1 MSSSTLQRN
10 NNKEKREYTER
21 IFCPVCSTPNRA
33 FMDSDIE
40 HFPKYQHNIKRP
52 LLEAMIRQAHFVENR
67 PYGRN
72 SFCPYCNI
80 HYRVDMTAA
89 ADSVTQY
96 LEAKYASSNN
106 NNNNN
111 NKNTRRGE
119 DILRDMIFENFLA
132 DTHEHSRNYPYDSI
146 SRGPANPIAV
156 RNASIAKTKTGEL
169 HLFCPACSGG
179 NNTTVSLR
187 SGSLVVSMASGKQ
200 NHEILDLKCE
210 QCGTFELRRTDTL
223 TGSWRDVEFTPKES
237 HAYF

>member
-1 MSSSTLQRN
+1 MSSTLQRDS
-10 NNKEKREYTER
+10 NKDKKREYTER

-33 FMDSDIE
+33 FMDSEIIK

-52 LLEAMIRQAHFVENR
+52 LLEATIRQAHFVENR

-89 ADSVTQY
+89 ADSIIKY
-96 LEAKYASSNN
+96 LEAKYHHASLNN
-106 NNNNN
+106 NN
-111 NKNTRRGE
+111 TQHRGV
-119 DILRDMIFENFLA
+119 DTLRDIIFEKFLT
-132 DTHEHSRNYPYDSI
+132 DTSEHGRDYPYDGI

-156 RNASIAKTKTGEL
+156 RNASIAKLKRNEL
-169 HLFCPACSGG
+169 HLFCPTCSGG
-179 NNTTVSLR
+179 NTTVSLR
-187 SGSLVVSMASGKQ
+187 TGSLAVSIASGEQ
-200 NHEILDLKCE
+200 NHEILDLTCE